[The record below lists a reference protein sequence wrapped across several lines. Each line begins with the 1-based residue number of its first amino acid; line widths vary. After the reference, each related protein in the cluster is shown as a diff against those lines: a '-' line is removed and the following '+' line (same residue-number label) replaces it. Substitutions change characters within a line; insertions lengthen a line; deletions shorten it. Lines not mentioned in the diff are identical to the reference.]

1 MDSLFC
7 QQGCPPSG
15 IFKEGIA
22 SVQYHISFFKK
33 RNQLFYDGIHR
44 FACLDHQHYLP
55 GTGKGVR
62 HVLKVIKGYQ
72 VLMRMVPHD
81 LLCDSG
87 AAVITAHLKSVISHI
102 QGKTSSHNGKTYDS
116 NIKFYHS
123 ATSSGEIWVK

>member
-1 MDSLFC
+1 MT
-7 QQGCPPSG
+7 
-15 IFKEGIA
+15 A
-22 SVQYHISFFKK
+22 
-33 RNQLFYDGIHR
+33 IHR

-123 ATSSGEIWVK
+123 STSQAKYGLNSMLGKNNGNSFRRRYAGAYVQELPLFPG